1 MTHFVQRCTIRHR
14 GARVKRTHARLGVLS
29 AIQVCRYL
37 PLGQRCRC
45 HFDGSP
51 LPPLRHS
58 DRSPLR
64 PSCHFDRSPLRPS
77 CHFDWRPQAGTE
89 KSTCDGGV
97 CSVHRKR
104 PIEPSQEQAQ
114 RRHRPRPQQKAT
126 RNRISLLR
134 CAAVEMTRVGD
145 SATVEMAELWSAPV
159 EMPPDLLNKCT
170 YEREVRPSAFPLRVD
185 CVARRRPP
193 DTAGGTGEKFFKKRL
208 FAR

>member
-58 DRSPLR
+58 
-64 PSCHFDRSPLRPS
+64 DRSPLRPS

-134 CAAVEMTRVGD
+134 CAAVEMTRVED

-159 EMPPDLLNKCT
+159 EMANVCRRTFSTSVPTNVKC
-170 YEREVRPSAFPLRVD
+170 
-185 CVARRRPP
+185 ARRLSPFAWIASRGGGRQIRPEAP
-193 DTAGGTGEKFFKKRL
+193 AKNFSRKGFLPVDGFCLAG
-208 FAR
+208 